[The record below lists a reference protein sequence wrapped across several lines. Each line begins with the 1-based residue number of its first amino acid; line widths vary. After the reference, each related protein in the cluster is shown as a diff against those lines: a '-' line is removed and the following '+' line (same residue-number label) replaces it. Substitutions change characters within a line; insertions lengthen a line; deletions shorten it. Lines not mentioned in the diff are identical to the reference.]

1 MKPLAGLAR
10 ACAHLLLLVVASAP
24 LLAEA
29 ASCSISPQNPTLG
42 TGQRVTWSYTVSGIS
57 GTPARQWS
65 FAGGTPATSTAAK
78 PKVTYATAGRFATSL
93 TLTRNGATAS
103 CTTTVSVTAPDK
115 QAPSVPANLLASARG
130 QTQIALTWTPSTDN
144 TAVTGYRVERCT
156 GASCTRF
163 KQIATPTTAS
173 YNDSGLSA
181 NTTYRYRVR
190 AGDAAGNLSGYS
202 AVAAATTAATAVEL
216 SINSTSQSSAAAV
229 SGAVPQQAQVA
240 NTSYS
245 IIAINDL
252 GMHCGDLDT
261 RIASILPPFQV
272 LLAQV
277 VQKAGRP
284 VLNPSGVTLSYSATA
299 NPTDPALADT
309 SFPGRRPDGS
319 TYKTNF
325 WDYPI
330 RDGTY
335 DAFYPGVDPFT
346 QVALPSLADIVTP
359 DSGLLVPN
367 VEDLYLGPNGV
378 FNDGD
383 ELLSVVSHAMPG
395 ESSPYQANAPRP
407 VQEYYVDK
415 PFFMNFPFGYLADQV
430 NWFEAAGIPVA
441 AFDDQGRENP
451 YPLFRIQATAGGQ
464 VVSTLDTVLPI
475 SGEASCVNCH
485 ADPSDTSTSRS
496 TAPTDALLAAG
507 LPVMQ
512 RADDPDPTLPQAV
525 SLEYATDLNV
535 LRLHDLKHGA
545 KYVDTASQPAP
556 CTIGVATPDGSPTC
570 LTNLALVQ
578 HKPVICQ
585 VCHYSPALDLAQVGP
600 QAGPPGSAA
609 NGRNQVAHQSNS
621 RVMHHH
627 HGSLGGGLFPA
638 IPPPVQGAN
647 GAITNQ
653 TARLAALQDSCYQCH
668 PGKKAQCLR
677 GAMFNGGMLCSDCH
691 GSMTQIGDDF
701 SKDVS
706 TSHPGAFLLASDFY
720 TNPATPRVPWGNEP
734 GCGSCHTGDATSN
747 LTAIARVLVNVKDT
761 SGNQDGIRLRQAF
774 LTGDAK
780 ATPIVPTNKRFA
792 EPVIPAVVDGFSNPG
807 AGNPRL
813 YRVSSGHGGVMCEGC
828 HGPTHAEWPNANPN
842 ANDNVAAKQLQGHT
856 GTLNECG
863 VCHVT
868 SQLAAGTQGG
878 PHGMHLVNDS
888 RFWGEAH
895 GDVAE
900 AENRKPGGGS
910 CGACHG
916 ADHLGTVLSRTPVA
930 RSWTVEGKAR
940 TVAAG
945 QPVACNLCHSLGD
958 SFGD

>member
-1 MKPLAGLAR
+1 MNRISARTR
-10 ACAHLLLLVVASAP
+10 ACVVFTLFAGVHVQAP
-24 LLAEA
+24 AEA
-29 ASCSISPQNPTLG
+29 ANCSISPQNPTIKIG
-42 TGQRVTWSYTVSGIS
+42 QKVKWNYTATGFS
-57 GTPARQWS
+57 GTPKRQWS
-65 FAGGTPATSTAAK
+65 FAEGTPSTSTAASQS
-78 PKVTYATAGRFATSL
+78 VTYSKAGSFATSL
-93 TLTRNGATAS
+93 TLTRNGTTAS
-103 CTTTVSVTAPDK
+103 CTTKVMVTVPDT
-115 QAPSVPANLLASARG
+115 QAPSVPSNLVASASS
-130 QTQIALTWTPSTDN
+130 QTQVALTWTPSTDN
-144 TAVTGYRVERCT
+144 IAVTGYRVERCT
-156 GASCTRF
+156 GGGCSRF
-163 KQIATPTTAS
+163 TQIGTPTPAS
-173 YNDSGLSA
+173 YTDSALAA

-190 AGDAAGNLSGYS
+190 ATDAAGNLSGYS
-202 AVAAATTAATAVEL
+202 AVANVTTSSAVATL
-216 SINSTSQSSAAAV
+216 SINSTSQDSAALV
-229 SGAVPQQAQVA
+229 SAAVPQQSPVA

-245 IIAINDL
+245 ILAINDL

-277 VQKAGRP
+277 VQKGGKP
-284 VLNPSGVTLSYSATA
+284 VLNPSGVTLSYSATS
-299 NPTDPALADT
+299 NPADPALADT
-309 SFPGRRPDGS
+309 SFPGRRPDGT

-330 RDGTY
+330 LNGTY
-335 DAFYPGVDPFT
+335 DAFYPGKDPFT
-346 QVALPSLADIVTP
+346 QVSLPPLADVVTP
-359 DSGLLVPN
+359 DGGLPVPN

-378 FNDGD
+378 FGDGD
-383 ELLSVVSHAMPG
+383 ELLSVVSHTMPG
-395 ESSPYQANAPRP
+395 ESSPYKSNTPRP

-451 YPLFRIQATAGGQ
+451 YPLFRIQATSNGK
-464 VVSTLDTVLPI
+464 VLSTLDTVLPI

-485 ADPSDTSTSRS
+485 ADPGDTTTNRS
-496 TAPTDALLAAG
+496 TAPTDALRIAG
-507 LPVMQ
+507 LPV
-512 RADDPDPTLPQAV
+512 ALSSDDPDPSMPHAV
-525 SLEYATDLNV
+525 SQEYATDLNV

-545 KYVDTASQPAP
+545 KYVDTANQPAP
-556 CTIGVATPDGSPTC
+556 CTIGAVNPNGTATC
-570 LTNLALVQ
+570 LTNIALDQ
-578 HKPVICQ
+578 GKPVICQ

-600 QAGPPGSAA
+600 QAGPSGSAA
-609 NGRNQVAHQSNS
+609 NGRNQLAHQSNS
-621 RVMHHH
+621 RVMHNH

-638 IPPPVQGAN
+638 IPAPVQAAN
-647 GAITNQ
+647 GIITNQ

-677 GAMFNGGMLCSDCH
+677 GAMFNGGVLCSDCH
-691 GSMTQIGDDF
+691 GSMTQVGNDF
-701 SKDVS
+701 SKNVS
-706 TSHPGAFLLASDFY
+706 TSHPGAFILAKDFY

-747 LTAIARVLVNVKDT
+747 LTGTAKVLVNVKDT
-761 SGNQDGIRLRQAF
+761 SGNKDGIRLRQAF
-774 LTGDAK
+774 LTGDVK

-792 EPVIPAVVDGFSNPG
+792 EPVIPAIVDTFSNPG
-807 AGNPRL
+807 AGNPKL

-828 HGPTHAEWPNANPN
+828 HGPTHAEWPNADPN
-842 ANDNVAAKQLQGHT
+842 ANDNVTARQLQGHT
-856 GTLNECG
+856 GTLNECS

-868 SQLAAGTQGG
+868 SQLTATTQGG

-895 GDVAE
+895 GGVAE

-945 QPVACNLCHSLGD
+945 QPVACNLCHSLDD